1 MDEQRPDPTVSS
13 ANPGVEVGTPPALQ
27 TLAEVPHIYECLVCG
42 YAYEPAAGDAKRGI
56 PAGTPFEAL
65 PDSWRCPVCTS
76 RKSKFRDIGVPQ
88 TPSGFA
94 ENLGYGFGVNSLTPG
109 QKNLLIFGS
118 LALAFLVF
126 MSFYAVD

>member
-1 MDEQRPDPTVSS
+1 MDEQRSDPAV
-13 ANPGVEVGTPPALQ
+13 PGAGQVGAEADPPAI
-27 TLAEVPHIYECLVCG
+27 AEVPHIYECLVCG

-56 PAGTPFEAL
+56 AEGTPFEAL
-65 PDSWRCPVCTS
+65 PENWRCPVCNS
-76 RKSKFRDIGVPQ
+76 RRSKFRDIGVPQ

-94 ENLGYGFGVNSLTPG
+94 ENLGYGLGVNTLTPG

-118 LALAFLVF
+118 LALAFLIF